1 MPARERYLSIPFRLT
16 TEGTV
21 ATEDVD
27 VHVSQQIEQIL
38 FTAPGERVMLPT
50 FGSGARDLVF
60 AANNDVL
67 AAAAE
72 FTIAKALQQHMG
84 RTILV
89 NAVTVQ
95 TREETLQID
104 VIYTRTRDL
113 QEQRV
118 TFRVTPAS
126 QAAGG

>member
-1 MPARERYLSIPFRLT
+1 MPPRETYVSIPFRLT
-16 TEGTV
+16 SEGSI

-27 VHVSQQIEQIL
+27 VHVQQQIEQIL
-38 FTAPGERVMLPT
+38 FTSPGERVMLPE
-50 FGSGARDLVF
+50 FGSGVRDLVF

-84 RTILV
+84 RTVLV
-89 NAVTVQ
+89 NAVSVQ
-95 TREETLQID
+95 AQGEVLQID
-104 VIYTRTRDL
+104 VIYTRARDL

-118 TFRVTPAS
+118 TFRVTPAGQVS
-126 QAAGG
+126 GG